1 MNLNRKRAPSG
12 RKDFLEKNSRFFTGH
27 ALPEKMPAVSSDTER
42 KIPAD
47 LPGVFRKVR
56 PISGPR
62 CMKCGRPVKMEEEYC
77 EDCRKGAHHF
87 TEGRSIFWYG
97 EVWRQSL
104 VRFKYYGCR
113 EYGDFYAKAMSV
125 FGKKY
130 LERWKPDLI
139 VPVPLHPRKK
149 RMRGF
154 NQAAYL
160 AERLSVLTGIP
171 WNGHLVKKIRS
182 TRSQKKLNAIQRRQN
197 LKNAYQVTER
207 IPGFSVLVVDD
218 VYTTGSTA
226 DAMAMCLLEAG
237 AEKVY
242 FLTICAGRA

>member
-1 MNLNRKRAPSG
+1 MLYPKKCPLCHQILKEKDRLICPECSG
-12 RKDFLEKNSRFFTGH
+12 
-27 ALPEKMPAVSSDTER
+27 
-42 KIPAD
+42 
-47 LPGVFRKVR
+47 KVR

-182 TRSQKKLNAIQRRQN
+182 TRAQKKLNAIQRRQN

>member
-1 MNLNRKRAPSG
+1 
-12 RKDFLEKNSRFFTGH
+12 
-27 ALPEKMPAVSSDTER
+27 
-42 KIPAD
+42 
-47 LPGVFRKVR
+47 
-56 PISGPR
+56 
-62 CMKCGRPVKMEEEYC
+62 MEEEYC
-77 EDCRKGAHHF
+77 EDCRKGVHHF

-171 WNGHLVKKIRS
+171 WNEHLVKKIRS

-197 LKNAYQVTER
+197 LKNAYQVTEK

>member
-1 MNLNRKRAPSG
+1 MKTAARVPIILRRAEVFSG
-12 RKDFLEKNSRFFTGH
+12 
-27 ALPEKMPAVSSDTER
+27 TER
-42 KIPAD
+42 SGDSLWYD
-47 LPGVFRKVR
+47 L
-56 PISGPR
+56 
-62 CMKCGRPVKMEEEYC
+62 
-77 EDCRKGAHHF
+77 
-87 TEGRSIFWYG
+87 SITDVG
-97 EVWRQSL
+97 NM
-104 VRFKYYGCR
+104 GI
-113 EYGDFYAKAMSV
+113 FYAKAMSV

>member
-1 MNLNRKRAPSG
+1 MKTAARVPIILRRAEVFSG
-12 RKDFLEKNSRFFTGH
+12 TERSGDSLWYDLSITDVGNMGIFMQKFLEKF
-27 ALPEKMPAVSSDTER
+27 KR
-42 KIPAD
+42 KP
-47 LPGVFRKVR
+47 L
-56 PISGPR
+56 
-62 CMKCGRPVKMEEEYC
+62 
-77 EDCRKGAHHF
+77 
-87 TEGRSIFWYG
+87 
-97 EVWRQSL
+97 
-104 VRFKYYGCR
+104 
-113 EYGDFYAKAMSV
+113 
-125 FGKKY
+125 
-130 LERWKPDLI
+130 RWKPDLV

-171 WNGHLVKKIRS
+171 WNEHLVKKIRS

-197 LKNAYQVTER
+197 LKNAYQVTEK